1 MIKHMRRNGTEG
13 TTMIEVVV
21 AFAVLLMIMAMF
33 SRSIAMAADLT
44 KRSEQLLEVC
54 QNLMKRSYLNMPEA
68 DSARDVSLVFHNRE
82 NSSAF
87 SIDARLQKYEN
98 DSICLFQVAPM
109 GDDEK

>member
-1 MIKHMRRNGTEG
+1 MIKHMRRNGSEG

-21 AFAVLLMIMAMF
+21 AFAVLLVIMAMF

-54 QNLMKRSYLNMPEA
+54 QTLVKRSYLNMPEA
-68 DSARDVSLVFHNRE
+68 DSVRDVSLVFHNRE
-82 NSSAF
+82 NSSVF
-87 SIDARLQKYEN
+87 SIDARLQKYED
-98 DSICLFQVAPM
+98 DSICLFQVTPV